1 MKLPSFDG
9 HVEYYDEWEIKWA
22 AFSEVEGLCDALGDC
37 LDPNMPES
45 SDSILWKDAAGK
57 FQAAELKTNKRAMA
71 YLAFDNMKLLRLV
84 TKVKTDKWPEGE
96 AWEVMQS
103 VTTQRDILYLNYT
116 IYIK

>member
-1 MKLPSFDG
+1 
-9 HVEYYDEWEIKWA
+9 
-22 AFSEVEGLCDALGDC
+22 
-37 LDPNMPES
+37 
-45 SDSILWKDAAGK
+45 
-57 FQAAELKTNKRAMA
+57 MA